1 MRLLFAEDD
10 RQLRASIT
18 RGLREAAY
26 TVDQAAT
33 GTQALAL
40 AADGSYDALILDV
53 LLPGKDG
60 IAVCRTLRERGNQLP
75 ILMLT
80 ALDGVDQRIAGLDAG
95 ADDYLTKPFDFG
107 ELLARLRALT
117 RRRGDDPPPRLVV
130 GDLVIDTLR
139 HTARRGVRDI
149 PLTATEF
156 AFVVYMARN
165 AGRVV
170 SRADLLAHVW
180 GDTRATFSN
189 ILDVYASR
197 LRHKLDDGET
207 EALFSTVRGS
217 GFLLEAPIPGKPAKS
232 PSAART
238 KSAVATAPQKPSAPR
253 APRAPRAA
261 RAARAARATRGK
273 RRPE

>member
-26 TVDQAAT
+26 VVDQAAT

-40 AADGSYDALILDV
+40 ALASDGSYDALILDV

-60 IAVCRTLRERGNQLP
+60 IDVCRTLRERGNQLP

-139 HTARRGVRDI
+139 HTARRGAREI

-170 SRADLLAHVW
+170 SRAELLSHVW

-197 LRHKLDDGET
+197 LRHKIDDGE
-207 EALFSTVRGS
+207 AVAFFSTVRGS
-217 GFLLEAPIPGKPAKS
+217 GFLLEAPVTTKPAKS

-238 KSAVATAPQKPSAPR
+238 KSPVATAPKKPS
-253 APRAPRAA
+253 APRAA
-261 RAARAARATRGK
+261 RAARAAQAKRGK